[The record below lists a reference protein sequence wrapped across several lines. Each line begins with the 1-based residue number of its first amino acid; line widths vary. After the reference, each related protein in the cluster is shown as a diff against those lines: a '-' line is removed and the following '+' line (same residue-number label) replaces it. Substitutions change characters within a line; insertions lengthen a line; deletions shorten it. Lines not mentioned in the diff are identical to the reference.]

1 MNQLEQGFQK
11 DMNENDKKIHE
22 YKKQRV
28 KKWLLI
34 LLPVSVIVLEVLA
47 LFNVIDM
54 LWGCAVFIILL
65 LLKKIF

>member
-47 LFNVIDM
+47 LFNVISM
-54 LWGCAVFIILL
+54 VWGLLVFIFVY
-65 LLKKIF
+65 LLKKMF